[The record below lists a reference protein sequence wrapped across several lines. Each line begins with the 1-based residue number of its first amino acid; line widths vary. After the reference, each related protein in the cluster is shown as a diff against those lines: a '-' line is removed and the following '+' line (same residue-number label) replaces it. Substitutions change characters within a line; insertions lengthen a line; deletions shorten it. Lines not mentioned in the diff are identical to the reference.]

1 MQNGLYHI
9 TSYFSSTFTTIIIR
23 LCRNSVRISFI
34 HKASQY
40 EGKIPDKARLY
51 EMPLDTG
58 PRDNKFTLLQLINPH
73 SEKKAYSPRFCSRPI

>member
-1 MQNGLYHI
+1 MQNGLFHI

-40 EGKIPDKARLY
+40 EGKTPDKARLY
-51 EMPLDTG
+51 EMPLHTG
-58 PRDNKFTLLQLINPH
+58 PRDNKFTLL
-73 SEKKAYSPRFCSRPI
+73 

>member
-1 MQNGLYHI
+1 MQNGLFHI
-9 TSYFSSTFTTIIIR
+9 TTYSSSTFITIITG

-40 EGKIPDKARLY
+40 EGKIPDRARLY

-73 SEKKAYSPRFCSRPI
+73 SEKKAYSPRFCSRLI